1 LLVRILL
8 AYYCTFDANK
18 DNNNNCMCRDVKVF
32 RLVSKNS
39 IEEAILHCAEKK
51 LKLEMDVTGSG
62 QKGGT

>member
-1 LLVRILL
+1 
-8 AYYCTFDANK
+8 
-18 DNNNNCMCRDVKVF
+18 MCRDVKVF

>member
-1 LLVRILL
+1 
-8 AYYCTFDANK
+8 
-18 DNNNNCMCRDVKVF
+18 MKVY

-62 QKGGT
+62 QKGRTIVLHSKFQYKYVIFPDKLMVYIVDLL